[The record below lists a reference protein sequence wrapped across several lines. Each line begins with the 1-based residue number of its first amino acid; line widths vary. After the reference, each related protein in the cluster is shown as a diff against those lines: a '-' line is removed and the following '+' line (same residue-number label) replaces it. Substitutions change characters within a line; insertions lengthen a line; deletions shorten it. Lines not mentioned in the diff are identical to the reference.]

1 MNETENVRGLTLAF
15 GGSVIWN
22 LDNFGRPC
30 AWPADAFANMKE
42 LKLLELGD
50 DCVEGDL
57 GKLPQGLVW
66 LRWQN
71 YPYECMPPNLRINHA
86 RVLEFC
92 GGKLVSLWEDQS
104 QVPLKLQEQN
114 LQRCYKLQR
123 VPDSIVRLRGLQ
135 KLDFSEC
142 LLLKTLSEE
151 FCYLESLEV
160 LSLKSCLNLEYLPS
174 GFGGM
179 RRLRNVSLTECGKLK
194 ALPESFGLLPQIEY
208 LDMEDCKNV
217 KIEEGS
223 FGSISTLKQ
232 VNLLN
237 CRKLE
242 TFPTQL
248 TRQRSL
254 KKLAVGTVGE
264 YSVCS
269 GGIIADFGHNEI
281 FRDIPENFGQ
291 LSKLTEVELGNLTR
305 IPQSIGK
312 LSQLASDL
320 QNIRGLSSLRNL
332 LTLKLNDCH
341 KLTER
346 ESLDLR
352 QCKQLKNLDLPLTDS
367 FLTED
372 NSVLLEN
379 LISPS
384 SQFTFTASAIP
395 FPTAWL
401 DSYHFQMMLKRN
413 TMPFVSG
420 SSGLKWSIPAAT
432 TKKCAAIIT
441 CFVSVL
447 QLIDELNDKQ
457 LAAPPLSQLC
467 FELKDTT
474 GNKKRIP
481 ILPTEHDFSHSKLGE
496 SIHLKLFPVDKYLR
510 KEKKRSFNVLVDKLT
525 SFVKGYLKYGWIKI
539 IEEGEEKLIQQI
551 CGDFFRELRR
561 QRPLSVARAS
571 AHSLLDLRSVHALD
585 IANCSIRRTL
595 YFYKTPIQE
604 ENMELVLRKKQLF
617 WRDDKELEHLDLSIM
632 NTTSIPLFLTLKSM
646 VNLYNMEVIISASS
660 VEEAYKDEL
669 HEYQDNSTRHP
680 SEALALFNRMQWI
693 EVTPNLIII
702 VSALQACA
710 HLGALQQ
717 LITLLDMCAKRG
729 NVELAHQL
737 FDKMPTKNVVP
748 WSAMI
753 TRHGIQ
759 GHVGLVIE
767 GGQYLEFMI
776 QNYCIIPR
784 MEHYA
789 CMLDL
794 LGYVGHLDE
803 VRDHIENMPL
813 EPGVSVWGRLLSA
826 CKIHCNVD
834 LGELVEGCLFYKK
847 PQKARYCILL
857 SNIYVTDRRWDDV
870 EMVGTMMN
878 DRGVKTIKGCI
889 LIETLV
895 GKMEKEGYVPNT
907 NFVLHDA
914 EEEVKE
920 HMLYS
925 HSEKLDITFG

>member
-1 MNETENVRGLTLAF
+1 MEPG
-15 GGSVIWN
+15 
-22 LDNFGRPC
+22 
-30 AWPADAFANMKE
+30 
-42 LKLLELGD
+42 
-50 DCVEGDL
+50 
-57 GKLPQGLVW
+57 
-66 LRWQN
+66 
-71 YPYECMPPNLRINHA
+71 
-86 RVLEFC
+86 
-92 GGKLVSLWEDQS
+92 
-104 QVPLKLQEQN
+104 QVPLKLEELN
-114 LQRCYKLQR
+114 LQRCYKLKR
-123 VPDSIVRLRGLQ
+123 VPDSIDRLRGLQ

-160 LSLKSCLNLEYLPS
+160 LNLNFCLNLEYLPS

-179 RRLRNVSLTECGKLK
+179 RRLRDVSLRECEKLK

-208 LDMEDCKNV
+208 LDMYNCKNV

-254 KKLAVGTVGE
+254 KKLGVATVDE
-264 YSVCS
+264 YS
-269 GGIIADFGHNEI
+269 GGIADFGHNEI
-281 FRDIPENFGQ
+281 FIDIPENFGE

-312 LSQLASDL
+312 LSQL
-320 QNIRGLSSLRNL
+320 
-332 LTLKLNDCH
+332 
-341 KLTER
+341 
-346 ESLDLR
+346 
-352 QCKQLKNLDLPLTDS
+352 
-367 FLTED
+367 
-372 NSVLLEN
+372 N

-395 FPTAWL
+395 YPTAWL
-401 DSYHFQMMLKRN
+401 DSYHFQMMSKRN

-420 SSGLKWSIPAAT
+420 SSGLKCSIPAAT
-432 TKKCAAIIT
+432 TKKCAAIII

-447 QLIDELNDKQ
+447 QLIDELHDKQ
-457 LAAPPLSQLC
+457 LAAPPLTQLC
-467 FELKDTT
+467 FELEDTV
-474 GNKKRIP
+474 GIS
-481 ILPTEHDFSHSKLGE
+481 ILHKEQDFSHSKLGD
-496 SIHLKLFPVDKYLR
+496 SIHLKLFAVDKYHL
-510 KEKKRSFNVLVDKLT
+510 KKKISINVLVDKLT
-525 SFVKGYLKYGWIKI
+525 LSVKCYFKCGWIKI

-551 CGDFFRELRR
+551 CSDFFRELRR
-561 QRPLSVARAS
+561 QRPLAVARAS
-571 AHSLLDLRSVHALD
+571 APSLLDLRNVHALD
-585 IANCSIRRTL
+585 IANCTIRRTL
-595 YFYKTPIQE
+595 YLYKTPIQE
-604 ENMELVLRKKQLF
+604 ENMELVLRKKPLF

-669 HEYQDNSTRHP
+669 QEYQDNSIGHP
-680 SEALALFNRMQWI
+680 SETLALFNRMQWV
-693 EVTPNLIII
+693 EVTPNSITI

-717 LITLLDMCAKRG
+717 LITLLDMCAKCG
-729 NVELAHQL
+729 IVELAHQL

-753 TRHGIQ
+753 TRRGIH
-759 GHVGLVIE
+759 GHVGLVNE

-776 QNYCIIPR
+776 QNYCITQR

-803 VRDHIENMPL
+803 VRDLIENMPL
-813 EPGVSVWGRLLSA
+813 DLGVSVWGRLLGT

-834 LGELVEGCLFYKK
+834 LGELVE
-847 PQKARYCILL
+847 
-857 SNIYVTDRRWDDV
+857 
-870 EMVGTMMN
+870 
-878 DRGVKTIKGCI
+878 
-889 LIETLV
+889 
-895 GKMEKEGYVPNT
+895 
-907 NFVLHDA
+907 
-914 EEEVKE
+914 
-920 HMLYS
+920 
-925 HSEKLDITFG
+925 